1 MIYVRI
7 CKHCGSYFSAAWYN
21 ASTCPDCKKRI
32 KSASR
37 KTYRE
42 KYKKELAE
50 KNKERYYRDHEA
62 TKARQRE
69 QKRLR
74 WARLH
79 HKVERHCPDCGA
91 LLESSHAQR
100 CPACAVVHH
109 REYARERSA
118 QKRAERRAMRALEP
132 KKKKSEAMRMDESIS
147 RAKQASVK
155 VSKMH
160 KAMERDARQKEKEEQ
175 KRLAASV
182 ALLKKIHAKHQ
193 REKRAEEEFFKSI
206 R

>member
-1 MIYVRI
+1 MMYVRI
-7 CKHCGSYFSAAWYN
+7 CKYCGIEFSANWYN

-32 KSASR
+32 KSETS
-37 KTYRE
+37 KKYRE
-42 KYKKELAE
+42 KYKKEIAE
-50 KNKERYYRDHEA
+50 KDKERYYRDHEA
-62 TKARQRE
+62 TKSRQRE

-74 WARLH
+74 WAKLH
-79 HKVERHCPDCGA
+79 PKVERYCPDCGV
-91 LLESSHAQR
+91 LLESSQAQR

-109 REYARERSA
+109 RDQVRERSA

-132 KKKKSEAMRMDESIS
+132 KKKKPEARHMDESIS

-160 KAMERDARQKEKEEQ
+160 KAMERDARRKEREEK
-175 KRLAASV
+175 KRLSASV
-182 ALLKKIHAKHQ
+182 ALLKKIHEKFH
-193 REKRAEEEFFKSI
+193 REKREEEAFLAAI

>member
-1 MIYVRI
+1 MEYVRI
-7 CKHCGSYFSAAWYN
+7 CKHCGRDFPAEWYN
-21 ASTCPDCKKRI
+21 ASTCSDCKKRI
-32 KSASR
+32 KSSTS
-37 KTYRE
+37 KKYRE
-42 KYKKELAE
+42 KHKIEIAKKE
-50 KNKERYYRDHEA
+50 KERYYRDHEA
-62 TKARQRE
+62 TKAHQRE

-100 CPACAVVHH
+100 CQACAVVHH
-109 REYARERSA
+109 REHVRERSA
-118 QKRAERRAMRALEP
+118 QKREERRALRALEL
-132 KKKKSEAMRMDESIS
+132 KKKKPEARHMDESIS

-160 KAMERDARQKEKEEQ
+160 KAMERDVRAKEKAEQ
-175 KRLAASV
+175 NRIAASV
-182 ALLKKIHAKHQ
+182 ALLKKIHAKYQ

>member
-1 MIYVRI
+1 MEYVRI
-7 CKHCGSYFSAAWYN
+7 CKHCGRDFTAGWYN
-21 ASTCPDCKKRI
+21 ASTCSDCKMRI
-32 KSASR
+32 KSATSKR
-37 KTYRE
+37 YRE
-42 KYKKELAE
+42 KHKIEIAE
-50 KNKERYYRDHEA
+50 KKKERYYRDHES
-62 TKARQRE
+62 TKAHQRE

-74 WARLH
+74 WAKLH
-79 HKVERHCPDCGA
+79 PKVERHCPDCGV
-91 LLESSHAQR
+91 LLESSQAQR

-109 REYARERSA
+109 REQVRERSA
-118 QKRAERRAMRALEP
+118 QKRAERRALRELEP
-132 KKKKSEAMRMDESIS
+132 KKKKPEARRMDESIS

-160 KAMERDARQKEKEEQ
+160 KAMERDARRKEREEK

>member
-1 MIYVRI
+1 MYVRI
-7 CKHCGSYFSAAWYN
+7 CKYCGIEFSANWYN

-32 KSASR
+32 KSASS
-37 KTYRE
+37 KKYRE
-42 KYKKELAE
+42 KYKKEIAE
-50 KNKERYYRDHEA
+50 KNKKRYYRDHEA

-100 CPACAVVHH
+100 CQACAVVHH

-118 QKRAERRAMRALEP
+118 QKRAERRALRALEL
-132 KKKKSEAMRMDESIS
+132 KKKKPEARHMDESIS

-160 KAMERDARQKEKEEQ
+160 KAMERDARRKDREEK
-175 KRLAASV
+175 KRLSASV
-182 ALLKKIHAKHQ
+182 SLLKKIHEKFQ
-193 REKRAEEEFFKSI
+193 REKREEDAFFNAI

>member
-1 MIYVRI
+1 MMYVRI
-7 CKHCGSYFSAAWYN
+7 CKYCGIEFSANWYN

-32 KSASR
+32 KSASS
-37 KTYRE
+37 KKYRE
-42 KYKKELAE
+42 KYKKEIAE
-50 KNKERYYRDHEA
+50 KNKKRYYRDHEA

-69 QKRLR
+69 QKHLR

-100 CPACAVVHH
+100 CQACAVVHH

-118 QKRAERRAMRALEP
+118 QKRAERRALRALEL
-132 KKKKSEAMRMDESIS
+132 KKKKPEARHMDESIS

-160 KAMERDARQKEKEEQ
+160 KAMERDVRAKEKAEQ
-175 KRLAASV
+175 NRISASV
-182 ALLKKIHAKHQ
+182 ALLKKIHAKYQ

>member
-1 MIYVRI
+1 MEYVRI
-7 CKHCGSYFSAAWYN
+7 CKHCGRDFPAEWYN

-37 KTYRE
+37 KKYRE
-42 KYKKELAE
+42 KHKKEIAE
-50 KNKERYYRDHEA
+50 KNKKRYYRDHEA
-62 TKARQRE
+62 MKARQRE

-100 CPACAVVHH
+100 CPSCAVVHH
-109 REYARERSA
+109 REQVRERSA
-118 QKRAERRAMRALEP
+118 QKRAERRTMRALEP
-132 KKKKSEAMRMDESIS
+132 KKKKPEARRMDESIS
-147 RAKQASVK
+147 LAKQASVK
-155 VSKMH
+155 VSKRH
-160 KAMERDARQKEKEEQ
+160 KIMERDARRKEREEK
-175 KRLAASV
+175 KRLSASV
-182 ALLKKIHAKHQ
+182 ALLKKIHEKFQ
-193 REKRAEEEFFKSI
+193 REKREEEAFLAAI